1 MLEVSAPCLLTV
13 LASANKA
20 RYMSVPGIV
29 DAYNKEV
36 QLWSAAMID
45 VDETKLG
52 LKGSP
57 TKVLKAFAKGMKQA
71 GQVYEVEPEEAVGL
85 IISKLQEK
93 FII

>member
-1 MLEVSAPCLLTV
+1 
-13 LASANKA
+13 
-20 RYMSVPGIV
+20 MSVPGIV